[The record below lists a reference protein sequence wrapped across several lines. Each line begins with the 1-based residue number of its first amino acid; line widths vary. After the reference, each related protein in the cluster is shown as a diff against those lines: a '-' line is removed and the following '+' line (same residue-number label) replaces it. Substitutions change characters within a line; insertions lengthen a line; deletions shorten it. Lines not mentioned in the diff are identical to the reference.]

1 MSDKYKGYT
10 IMTSIFSVGFDVY
23 DPAGQPA
30 YYETRHTFPTIEA
43 AENAVRQLI
52 KQNGNKFL
60 EEDFHYNRGNK

>member
-1 MSDKYKGYT
+1 MSDKYRCYT

>member
-1 MSDKYKGYT
+1 MSDKYRGYT

-43 AENAVRQLI
+43 AEML
-52 KQNGNKFL
+52 
-60 EEDFHYNRGNK
+60 

>member
-1 MSDKYKGYT
+1 
-10 IMTSIFSVGFDVY
+10 MTSIFSVGFDVY

-60 EEDFHYNRGNK
+60 EEDFHYEF

>member
-1 MSDKYKGYT
+1 MSDKYRGYT

-43 AENAVRQLI
+43 AEMLSDNLSSKMAI
-52 KQNGNKFL
+52 NI
-60 EEDFHYNRGNK
+60 